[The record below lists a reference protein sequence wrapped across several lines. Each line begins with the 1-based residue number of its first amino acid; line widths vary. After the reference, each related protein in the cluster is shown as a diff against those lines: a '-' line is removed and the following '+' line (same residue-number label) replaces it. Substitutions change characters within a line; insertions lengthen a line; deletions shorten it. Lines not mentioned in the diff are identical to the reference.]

1 MKAVKGFR
9 RATVYVRDPDEE
21 RGHEKHDK
29 LHRKFY
35 VYYEVNDEESLRR
48 WIESEEPKITQDL
61 EKLLKIDNED
71 DSIVVTSRQVLNPL
85 TQYKLSK
92 QHKRTR
98 VN

>member
-1 MKAVKGFR
+1 LHTALLAYEEEFIDFIDGHANNMKAVKGFR

-48 WIESEEPKITQDL
+48 WIESEV
-61 EKLLKIDNED
+61 
-71 DSIVVTSRQVLNPL
+71 SSFGF
-85 TQYKLSK
+85 
-92 QHKRTR
+92 
-98 VN
+98 